1 MIESVLLSNGQWR
14 IELTISRYGCARPV
28 AQASAAN
35 LEYLRRGSLR
45 VKGRR
50 LGEEAEETSQHL
62 EWFGPL
68 RLATMASG
76 RFGWKVTS
84 ERIVVGESCQAPRE
98 RARDEG
104 QYRRARPGLE
114 APLHL

>member
-35 LEYLRRGSLR
+35 LEYLRRGSPR

-84 ERIVVGESCQAPRE
+84 ERKAVGALCQVPRE
-98 RARDEG
+98 RARDES
-104 QYRRARPGLE
+104 Q
-114 APLHL
+114 

>member
-1 MIESVLLSNGQWR
+1 MIGNVLRSIAQWR

-45 VKGRR
+45 VKGHR

-104 QYRRARPGLE
+104 QYRRERSGLE
-114 APLHL
+114 ALSHL